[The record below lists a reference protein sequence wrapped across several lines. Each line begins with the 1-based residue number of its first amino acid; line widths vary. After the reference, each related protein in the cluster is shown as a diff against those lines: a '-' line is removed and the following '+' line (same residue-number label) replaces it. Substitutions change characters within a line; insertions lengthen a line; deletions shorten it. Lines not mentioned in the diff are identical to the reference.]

1 MATAA
6 PPSSMT
12 DKINILQNDV
22 LALLQQLISIP
33 SYSREEDKTAAAIT
47 DFLQQ
52 KNLTVYRCG
61 NNVWATNQFFDAA
74 KPTFLL
80 NSHHDT
86 VKPNPQYTKDP
97 FTPVIEDG
105 KLYGLGSNDAGGCLV
120 SLIAAFIHFY
130 PQQNLPYNIII
141 AATAEEEIS
150 GTNGIEMLLQNELFL
165 TITKGLKNMTAIV
178 GEPTLLNLAV
188 SEKGLLVIDCT
199 ATGKAGHAAR
209 EEGENALYK
218 AMKDME
224 WFRTFQ
230 FEKISDTLG
239 PVKMSVTVIETE
251 NKAHNMV
258 PALCRFVVDIR
269 VTDAYTHE
277 EVLEIIQ
284 QHVACAVVPRSLR
297 MKSTAIAVTHPLVQ
311 SGIALGKQ
319 VYGSPTCSDK
329 ALMPFPALKCG
340 PGNSARS
347 HTADEFIYLDE
358 IEKGVSFYIDLI
370 NESMKTGTA

>member
-1 MATAA
+1 MQTDVQFTAE
-6 PPSSMT
+6 
-12 DKINILQNDV
+12 
-22 LALLQQLISIP
+22 ALELLGKLISIP
-33 SYSREEDKTAAAIT
+33 SFSREEDGTAAAIEQ
-47 DFLQQ
+47 FLQQ
-52 KNLTVYRCG
+52 KAITTRRCG
-61 NNVWATNQFFDAA
+61 NNVWATNKYFDAA
-74 KPTFLL
+74 KPTLLL

-86 VKPNPQYTKDP
+86 VKPNPQYTKNP
-97 FTPVIEDG
+97 FAPVTEDG

-130 PQQNLPYNIII
+130 PQQQLPYNIII

-150 GTNGIEMLLQNELFL
+150 GTNGIEMLLRDELFL
-165 TITKGLKNMTAIV
+165 RTTNGLKNMTAVV

-218 AMKDME
+218 AMQDIE
-224 WFRTFQ
+224 WFCSFR
-230 FEKISDTLG
+230 FEKVSPTLG
-239 PVKMSVTVIETE
+239 PIKMNVTVIETE

-277 EVLEIIQ
+277 AVLEIIQ
-284 QHVACAVVPRSLR
+284 QHVNCTVAPRSLR
-297 MKSTAIAVTHPLVQ
+297 MKSTAIALNHPLVQ
-311 SGIALGKQ
+311 AGIKLGKQ

-340 PGNSARS
+340 PGDSARS
-347 HTADEFIYLDE
+347 HTADEFIYTEE
-358 IEKGVSFYIDLI
+358 IEKGISFYIDLI
-370 NESMKTGTA
+370 NGMMQQNAG

>member
-1 MATAA
+1 MARAA
-6 PPSSMT
+6 LLLLMT
-12 DKINILQNDV
+12 EAINISQQDAL
-22 LALLQQLISIP
+22 LLLQQLISIP
-33 SYSREEDKTAAAIT
+33 SFSREENNTAAAI
-47 DFLQQ
+47 DVFLRQR
-52 KNLTVYRCG
+52 NVNTHRCG
-61 NNVWATNQFFDAA
+61 NNVWAINQFFDVSR
-74 KPTFLL
+74 PTLLL

-97 FTPVIEDG
+97 FAPITEDG

-120 SLIAAFIHFY
+120 SLVAAFLHFY
-130 PQQNLPYNIII
+130 PQPNLPYNIII

-150 GTNGIEMLLQNELFL
+150 GINGIEMLLKDDLFL
-165 TITKGLKNMTAIV
+165 TTTNGLKNMTAIV

-218 AMKDME
+218 AMKDIE
-224 WFRTFQ
+224 WFRTYQ
-230 FEKISDTLG
+230 FEKVSATLG
-239 PVKMSVTVIETE
+239 PVKMNVTVIETE

-258 PALCRFVVDIR
+258 PSLCRFVVDIR

-277 EVLEIIQ
+277 EVLKIIR
-284 QHVACAVVPRSLR
+284 QHTDCTVEPRSLR
-297 MKSTAIAVTHPLVQ
+297 MKSTAIAETHPLVQ
-311 SGIALGKQ
+311 SGTRLGKQ

-340 PGNSARS
+340 PGDSARS
-347 HTADEFIYLDE
+347 HTANEFIYLDE
-358 IEKGVSFYIDLI
+358 IKNGVSFYIDLI
-370 NESMKTGTA
+370 NGMMKKDTA